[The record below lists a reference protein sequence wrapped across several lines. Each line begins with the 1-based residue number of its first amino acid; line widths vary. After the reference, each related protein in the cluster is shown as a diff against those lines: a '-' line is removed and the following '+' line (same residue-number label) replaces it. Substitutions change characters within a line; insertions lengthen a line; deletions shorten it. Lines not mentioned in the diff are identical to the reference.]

1 MGAAVNGRARCR
13 AAFSIMALKSTIY
26 KINLN
31 VSDMDRG
38 YYAEHALTVAR
49 HPSENDERMMVRVLA
64 FAMHASEDL
73 RFGRGLSTE
82 DEADLYE
89 PDLTGAIRLWIDV
102 GLPDEKL
109 VRKAAARADRVV
121 VVTYGRTAVQWWE
134 QSKAAFARLRNLT
147 VVRLAT
153 ADTQALAG
161 LAQRALSLQCI
172 VNEQQVWLGDDGAML
187 QPAWVVVQGGER

>member
-1 MGAAVNGRARCR
+1 
-13 AAFSIMALKSTIY
+13 MALKSTIY

-31 VSDMDRG
+31 VSDMDRA

-64 FAMHASEDL
+64 FALHASENL

-109 VRKAAARADRVV
+109 VRRAAARADRVV
-121 VVTYGRTAVQWWE
+121 VVTYGRTARQWWE
-134 QSKAAFARLRNLT
+134 QSKSAFERLANLT
-147 VVRLAT
+147 VVRLST

-161 LAQRALSLQCI
+161 LAQRAMNLQCI
-172 VNEQQVWLGDDGAML
+172 VNEGQIWLGDDGTML
-187 QPAWVVVQGGER
+187 QPAWEVVHDAVAAAR

>member
-1 MGAAVNGRARCR
+1 
-13 AAFSIMALKSTIY
+13 MALKSTIY

-49 HPSENDERMMVRVLA
+49 HPSENDERLMVRVLA
-64 FAMHASEDL
+64 FALHASEDL

-89 PDLTGAIRLWIDV
+89 PDLTGAIRLWLDV
-102 GLPDEKL
+102 GLPDERL
-109 VRKAAARADRVV
+109 VRKAAARAERVV

-134 QSKAAFARLRNLT
+134 QSKGTLARLANLT
-147 VVRLAT
+147 VVRLAP
-153 ADTQALAG
+153 ADTLALAG
-161 LAQRALSLQCI
+161 LAQRAMNLQCI
-172 VNEQQVWLGDDGAML
+172 VNEGQIWLGDDGAML
-187 QPAWVVVQGGER
+187 QPAWEVIHGAGRPSR

>member
-1 MGAAVNGRARCR
+1 
-13 AAFSIMALKSTIY
+13 MALKSTIY

-73 RFGRGLSTE
+73 RFGRGLSAE

-89 PDLTGAIRLWIDV
+89 ADLTGAIRLWLDV

-109 VRKAAARADRVV
+109 VRRAASRAERVV
-121 VVTYGRTAVQWWE
+121 VVTYGRTAAQWWE
-134 QSKAAFARLRNLT
+134 QSKGTLARLNNLT
-147 VVRLAT
+147 VVRLST

-161 LAQRALSLQCI
+161 LAQRAMNLQCI
-172 VNEQQVWLGDDGAML
+172 VNEHQVWLGDDGAML
-187 QPAWVVVQGGER
+187 QPVWDVIQAGDGAQR

>member
-1 MGAAVNGRARCR
+1 
-13 AAFSIMALKSTIY
+13 MALKSTIY

-64 FAMHASEDL
+64 FALHASDEL
-73 RFGRGLSTE
+73 RFGRGLSAE

-89 PDLTGAIRLWIDV
+89 ADLTGAIRLWLDV

-109 VRKAAARADRVV
+109 VRRAASRAAQVV
-121 VVTYGRTAVQWWE
+121 VVTYGRTATQWWE
-134 QSKAAFARLRNLT
+134 QSKATLSRLNNLT
-147 VVRLAT
+147 VVRLNT
-153 ADTQALAG
+153 DDTQALAN
-161 LAQRALSLQCI
+161 LAQRAMNLQCI
-172 VNEQQVWLGDDGAML
+172 VNESQIWLGDDGAML
-187 QPAWVVVQGGER
+187 QPVWQVIFSPDPARR

>member
-1 MGAAVNGRARCR
+1 
-13 AAFSIMALKSTIY
+13 MALKSTIY

-64 FAMHASEDL
+64 FGVNASEDL
-73 RFGRGLSTE
+73 RFGRGLSAE

-89 PDLTGAIRLWIDV
+89 ADLTGAVRLWLDV

-109 VRKAAARADRVV
+109 VRRAASRAEKVI
-121 VVTYGRTAVQWWE
+121 VVTYGRTAAQWWE
-134 QSKAAFARLRNLT
+134 QSKGTLARLNNLT
-147 VVRLAT
+147 VVRLST
-153 ADTQALAG
+153 ADTLALAG
-161 LAQRALSLQCI
+161 LAQRATKVRSGSATTTRCCSPR
-172 VNEQQVWLGDDGAML
+172 GT
-187 QPAWVVVQGGER
+187 